1 MIFLMSRFSRDI
13 FIYKN
18 EWRMLKGKK
27 VLLGITGSIAAYK
40 SVFFL
45 RLLIKAGAEVKVV
58 MTSHAAGF
66 VNPLTFSTLSK
77 NPALT
82 DLTEG
87 DVWANHVD
95 LGRWADIMI
104 IAPASCNTIAKM
116 ANGLC
121 DNLLLA
127 IYLSA
132 VCPVIVFP
140 AMDEDMWLHPATKAN
155 INTLEDHRVKV
166 VSVNKGEL
174 ASGLFGEG
182 RMQEPEEMVV
192 YLEKFLTGKRSLAGR
207 NVLITAGPTY
217 EAIDP
222 VRFIGNHSTGKMGIS
237 LAEECAK
244 RGAAVTLILGPSA
257 IIPGDGLNVVHVI
270 SASEM
275 YEETFKEFDK
285 ADYIIM
291 AAAVADYTP
300 VSKASQKIKKAGA
313 PLILDL
319 VQTKDILLEAGNRKS
334 KQQVLVGFALETEN
348 EKKHAME
355 KLQKKNADF
364 IVLNSLKD
372 VGAGFSHKTNKI
384 TIFGKEGEVQEFS
397 LKLKEDVAVDII
409 NTIIKQ
415 KND

>member
-1 MIFLMSRFSRDI
+1 
-13 FIYKN
+13 
-18 EWRMLKGKK
+18 MLKGKK

-58 MTSHAAGF
+58 MTSHAADF

-82 DLTEG
+82 DLAED
-87 DVWANHVD
+87 DVWANHVE
-95 LGRWADIMI
+95 LGRWADVMI
-104 IAPASCNTIAKM
+104 VAPASCNTMAKM

-121 DNLLLA
+121 DNLLMA

-140 AMDEDMWLHPATKAN
+140 AMDEDMWLHPATKTN
-155 INTLEDHRVKV
+155 IATLESYQVEV

-182 RMQEPEEMVV
+182 RMQEPEEMLR
-192 YLEKFLTGKRSLAGR
+192 YLENFFTGR
-207 NVLITAGPTY
+207 NSLDGKKVLITAGPTY

-237 LAEECAK
+237 IAEEFAK
-244 RGAAVTLILGPSA
+244 RGAEVTLILGPSA
-257 IIPGDGLNVVHVI
+257 IIPKGRIKVVKVV
-270 SASEM
+270 SAAEM
-275 YEETFKEFDK
+275 YDVAIKEIDQVDF
-285 ADYIIM
+285 IIM

-300 VSKASQKIKKAGA
+300 VEKEVEKIKKTND
-313 PLILDL
+313 PLVLDL
-319 VQTKDILLEAGNRKS
+319 VQTKDILLEAGKRKS
-334 KQQVLVGFALETEN
+334 NEQVLVGFALETEN
-348 EKKHAME
+348 ERHHAMD
-355 KLQKKNADF
+355 KLRRKNADF
-364 IVLNSLKD
+364 IVLNSLRD
-372 VGAGFSHKTNKI
+372 EGAGFAHKTNKI
-384 TIFGKEGEVQEFS
+384 TIFGKEGEMQEFD

-409 NTIIKQ
+409 NTITKQ

>member
-1 MIFLMSRFSRDI
+1 
-13 FIYKN
+13 
-18 EWRMLKGKK
+18 MLKGKK

-58 MTSHAAGF
+58 MTSHAADF

-77 NPALT
+77 NPVLT
-82 DLTEG
+82 DLAEK
-87 DVWANHVD
+87 DVWANHVM
-95 LGRWADIMI
+95 LGRWADVMV
-104 IAPASCNTIAKM
+104 IAPASCNTMAKM

-140 AMDEDMWLHPATKAN
+140 AMDEDMWLHPATKTN
-155 INTLEDHRVKV
+155 IITLESHDIEV

-174 ASGLFGEG
+174 ASGLYGEG
-182 RMQEPEEMVV
+182 RMQEPEDMLL
-192 YLEKFLTGKRSLAGR
+192 YLEKFFASKNSLQGKK
-207 NVLITAGPTY
+207 VLITAGPTY

-237 LAEECAK
+237 LAEECAN
-244 RGAAVTLILGPSA
+244 RGAGVTLILGPSA
-257 IIPGDGLNVVHVI
+257 ILPKKGIKVVNVV
-270 SASEM
+270 SAGEM
-275 YEETFKEFDK
+275 YDEFIKNMDQ

-300 VSKASQKIKKAGA
+300 VVIASEKIKKTDA
-313 PLILDL
+313 PLTLDL
-319 VQTKDILLEAGNRKS
+319 IQTRDILLEAGKRKTHD
-334 KQQVLVGFALETEN
+334 QVLVGFALETVN
-348 EKKHAME
+348 ERHHAME

-372 VGAGFSHKTNKI
+372 EGAGFAHKTNKI
-384 TIFGKEGEVQEFS
+384 TIFEKGGEVHEFN
-397 LKLKEDVAVDII
+397 LKLKEEVAVDII
-409 NTIIKQ
+409 NTITKL